1 MKKILTAMLLA
12 GVMFSADAAKK
23 TPVDYVNP
31 LVGTAWEGEGGTAPF
46 VGKPFMMT
54 NFLPQTRQNKMG
66 SMAYVYEDK
75 EIIGF
80 MASHQPT
87 VWMGDYGYVSLMP
100 QSGKFFGYLPRGR
113 FSL

>member
-1 MKKILTAMLLA
+1 MKKLFTTLLLLA
-12 GVMFSADAAKK
+12 ATVAVHAGKKSA
-23 TPVDYVNP
+23 VDYVNP

-46 VGKPFMMT
+46 VGRPFMMT

-100 QSGKFFGYLPRGR
+100 QTGNEIK
-113 FSL
+113 